1 MVPSILDLIAIIDKE
16 KFFGAESG
24 PTQRQRW
31 MESLTKQGF
40 WGKTRN
46 LADKGKDMRRE
57 EKSDLISA
65 LQSSLKEANG
75 VFVVENHGLT
85 VKEFEALRNELRPL
99 VSVFKVVKNRL
110 MKLALKDTDF
120 EPVSDMMARPTAV
133 AVATDGLAVTKVL
146 AKFADEHPNLTIVG
160 GKMDAGVLS
169 KDDILQL
176 SKLPSLLEIRGKIAR
191 ILVEPASRLARV
203 SAEYGKKN

>member
-1 MVPSILDLIAIIDKE
+1 
-16 KFFGAESG
+16 
-24 PTQRQRW
+24 
-31 MESLTKQGF
+31 
-40 WGKTRN
+40 
-46 LADKGKDMRRE
+46 MRRE

-85 VKEFEALRNELRPL
+85 VKELEGLRNELRPL
-99 VSVFKVVKNRL
+99 VSVFKVVKNSL
-110 MKLALKDTDF
+110 MKLELKDTNF
-120 EPVSDMMARPTAV
+120 EPVSEMMKRPTAV

-146 AKFADEHPNLTIVG
+146 AKFAEEHPNLTIIG
-160 GKMDAGVLS
+160 GKMDADVLD
-169 KDDILQL
+169 KDGIVQL
-176 SKLPSLLEIRGKIAR
+176 SKLPSLLEIRGTIAR

>member
-1 MVPSILDLIAIIDKE
+1 
-16 KFFGAESG
+16 
-24 PTQRQRW
+24 
-31 MESLTKQGF
+31 
-40 WGKTRN
+40 
-46 LADKGKDMRRE
+46 MRRE

-85 VKEFEALRNELRPL
+85 VKEMEGLRNELRGL

-120 EPVSDMMARPTAV
+120 APVSDLMKRPTAV
-133 AVATDGLAVTKVL
+133 AVATDALAVTKVL
-146 AKFADEHPNLTIVG
+146 ANFAEAHPNLTIVG
-160 GKMDAGVLS
+160 GKMDAELLDTDGVM
-169 KDDILQL
+169 QL
-176 SKLPSLLEIRGKIAR
+176 SKLPSLLEIRGTIAR

-203 SAEYGKKN
+203 SAEYGKKEQ

>member
-1 MVPSILDLIAIIDKE
+1 
-16 KFFGAESG
+16 
-24 PTQRQRW
+24 
-31 MESLTKQGF
+31 
-40 WGKTRN
+40 
-46 LADKGKDMRRE
+46 MRRE

-85 VKEFEALRNELRPL
+85 VKEMEALRNDLRPV
-99 VSVFKVVKNRL
+99 VSIFKVVKNRL
-110 MKLALKDTDF
+110 MKLALKDTNF
-120 EPVSDMMARPTAV
+120 EPVSEMMKRPTAV

-146 AKFADEHPNLTIVG
+146 TKFAEEHPNLTILG
-160 GKMDAGVLS
+160 GKMDADVLS
-169 KDDILQL
+169 KDDIVQL
-176 SKLPSLLEIRGKIAR
+176 SKLPSLLEIRGTIAR

>member
-1 MVPSILDLIAIIDKE
+1 
-16 KFFGAESG
+16 
-24 PTQRQRW
+24 
-31 MESLTKQGF
+31 
-40 WGKTRN
+40 
-46 LADKGKDMRRE
+46 MRRE

-85 VKEFEALRNELRPL
+85 VKEMEELRNELRPL

-120 EPVSDMMARPTAV
+120 APVSEMMKRPTAV
-133 AVATDGLAVTKVL
+133 AIATDGLAVTKVL
-146 AKFADEHPNLTIVG
+146 AKFVDAHPNLTIVG
-160 GKMDAGVLS
+160 GKMDA
-169 KDDILQL
+169 DILDVDGIVQL
-176 SKLPSLLEIRGKIAR
+176 SKLPSLLEIRGTIAR
-191 ILVEPASRLARV
+191 ILVEPGARLARV

>member
-1 MVPSILDLIAIIDKE
+1 
-16 KFFGAESG
+16 
-24 PTQRQRW
+24 
-31 MESLTKQGF
+31 
-40 WGKTRN
+40 
-46 LADKGKDMRRE
+46 MRRE

-75 VFVVENHGLT
+75 VFVIENHGLT
-85 VKEFEALRNELRPL
+85 VKEFETLRNELRPL

-110 MKLALKDTDF
+110 MKLALQGTDF
-120 EPVSDMMARPTAV
+120 EPVSEMMVRPTAV

-160 GKMDAGVLS
+160 GKMDADVLS
-169 KDDILQL
+169 KDDIVQL
-176 SKLPSLLEIRGKIAR
+176 SKLPSLLEIRGQIAR
-191 ILVEPASRLARV
+191 ILVELASRLARV